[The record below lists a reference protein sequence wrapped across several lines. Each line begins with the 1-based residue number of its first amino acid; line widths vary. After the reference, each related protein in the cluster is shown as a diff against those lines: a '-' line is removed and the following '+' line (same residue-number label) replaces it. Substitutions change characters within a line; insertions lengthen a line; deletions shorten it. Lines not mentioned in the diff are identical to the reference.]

1 MITIQSKISS
11 FNKNR
16 KQIKKFKTKI
26 KLFQISMH
34 KDLILTKMNVKF
46 KVKVTIL
53 AIQKVYVL
61 NQLTNTKDYL
71 KINDFF

>member
-1 MITIQSKISS
+1 MIILNLKISTFFKNKKLTKS
-11 FNKNR
+11 F
-16 KQIKKFKTKI
+16 KI
-26 KLFQISMH
+26 KNKLYQISML
-34 KDLILTKMNVKF
+34 KDLILKKMNIQF

>member
-1 MITIQSKISS
+1 MIILNLKISTFFKNKKQNKS
-11 FNKNR
+11 F
-16 KQIKKFKTKI
+16 KI
-26 KLFQISMH
+26 KNKLYQISMH